1 MATAPTSNMDVKQ
14 RNRANTLRCILAC
27 GRVSQQELARRLEL
41 SWPTILQNVK
51 ELTALGVVR
60 EDGVYASTGGRKAK
74 AYVPVSDARVAVGV
88 DVTRDH
94 VGVVLVDLDGHLLR
108 RAQGNLRFSREDVYM
123 RYLGGLVRRFVETYE
138 AKDRLLGVGI
148 SLPGAVDEEAGLLRD
163 SQELEL
169 KNLPLARF
177 QEQFSWPCRF
187 LNAANAAA
195 LAEGRGSSGDLIY
208 LSLGDS
214 IHGAVLR
221 DGRPW
226 LGNRL
231 RAGAIGHC
239 TLVPEGR
246 RCRCGR
252 EGCLD
257 AYCSA
262 RVLSD
267 QAGGSLASFFE
278 ALQAGDPEKRES
290 WREYLEYLAVALNNL
305 HTGFDCDIVA
315 GGPVGACLG
324 EFGELLRALLAER
337 NPFGPDA
344 SYLKECNY
352 PEEPAAVGAALT
364 QVEEFLEA
372 PF

>member
-1 MATAPTSNMDVKQ
+1 MTTAPTSNMDVKR
-14 RNRANTLRCILAC
+14 RNRANTLRCILSS

-51 ELTALGVVR
+51 ELAALGLVR
-60 EDGVYASTGGRKAK
+60 EDGVYASTGGRKAR
-74 AYVPVSDARVAVGV
+74 AYVPVPEARVAVGV
-88 DVTRDH
+88 EVAGDH
-94 VGVVLVDLDGHLLR
+94 VGVVLVDLEGHLLR
-108 RAQGNLRFSREDVYM
+108 RARSAFRFSREDVYM
-123 RYLGGLVRRFVETYE
+123 RYLGGLVQRFVETYE
-138 AKDRLLGVGI
+138 AKERLLGVGI
-148 SLPGAVDEEAGLLRD
+148 ALPGAVDEEAGLLRD
-163 SQELEL
+163 SRELEL
-169 KNLPLARF
+169 KNLPLSLFR
-177 QEQFSWPCRF
+177 EHLSWPCRF

-195 LAEGRGSSGDLIY
+195 LAEGRGGSGDLIY

-214 IHGAVLR
+214 VSGAVLR

-231 RAGAIGHC
+231 RAGEFGHS

-252 EGCLD
+252 LGCLD

-267 QAGGSLASFFE
+267 QAGGSLPGFFG

-290 WREYLEYLAVALNNL
+290 WREYLEYLAVAVNNL

-315 GGPVGACLG
+315 GGPVGASLG

-344 SYLKECNY
+344 SYLKECRY
-352 PEEPAAVGAALT
+352 PEEPAAVGAALM
-364 QVEEFLEA
+364 QVEAYLDA
-372 PF
+372 PC